1 MAQMAL
7 SSNLHA
13 LIVQR
18 LQMILAKFVCTYC
31 AKTGEDFGT
40 NRHSKS
46 AWMARLW
53 QFSQGIPKRSFS
65 EEVQRGDQGKFFKH
79 RPKRSPR
86 LKRPKALWLKWHYPL
101 ISMRLNWKDWR
112 SFWRKQ
118 RLPKC
123 PNGQVM
129 AIFARSPKTRIFLKV
144 QRGDLE
150 NVFKNRQK
158 SSPRLK
164 GQQHYGANGIIL

>member
-1 MAQMAL
+1 MCPNGQVMAIFAR
-7 SSNLHA
+7 SPKT
-13 LIVQR
+13 LIFR
-18 LQMILAKFVCTYC
+18 RSAKGAPREIFQT
-31 AKTGEDFGT
+31 
-40 NRHSKS
+40 SPKS
-46 AWMARLW
+46 
-53 QFSQGIPKRSFS
+53 
-65 EEVQRGDQGKFFKH
+65 
-79 RPKRSPR
+79 SPR

-118 RLPKC
+118 RLRKC